1 MIKDYNKYVNDN
13 KLSGKYGF
21 YSFLEIVDDMNLP
34 FIKGDYLNV
43 KNFNIF
49 FKTKK
54 IKNNIKLLN
63 ILKNKISLSYAHFM
77 LNKLK
82 DKNLSFY
89 FGVRNFKLE
98 YGFYDNFKNKIYKV
112 GIFKVNSSYLKL
124 LPNSHKSLVLI
135 SYTLKKTKLKI
146 LVLLQQIKN
155 DLVNFV
161 DDNNNNITIYENGVI
176 KHIKK
181 DNETDIINTMF
192 LRWCEKHKWYKHV
205 NCDITDDENNTN
217 LTISLKDNINEEKD
231 DSTFVDII
239 PRTIVAEP
247 MITEPLNAPKLKI
260 NKNNKISDKKK
271 ERDKYIKDLKKT
283 LDKIKKDMSKNKSY
297 LTKHIT
303 SIVSKYNKKFKD
315 VKKDLQW
322 LNWKLNQDPNFL
334 SD

>member
-1 MIKDYNKYVNDN
+1 
-13 KLSGKYGF
+13 
-21 YSFLEIVDDMNLP
+21 
-34 FIKGDYLNV
+34 
-43 KNFNIF
+43 
-49 FKTKK
+49 
-54 IKNNIKLLN
+54 
-63 ILKNKISLSYAHFM
+63 
-77 LNKLK
+77 
-82 DKNLSFY
+82 
-89 FGVRNFKLE
+89 
-98 YGFYDNFKNKIYKV
+98 
-112 GIFKVNSSYLKL
+112 
-124 LPNSHKSLVLI
+124 
-135 SYTLKKTKLKI
+135 LKKTKLKI

-192 LRWCEKHKWYKHV
+192 LRWCEKHKWYKYV
-205 NCDITDDENNTN
+205 NCDVTDDENNTN
-217 LTISLKDNINEEKD
+217 LTITLKDNINEEKD

-271 ERDKYIKDLKKT
+271 EREKYIKDLKRT

-303 SIVSKYNKKFKD
+303 GIVSKYNKRFKD